1 MFAYNYPEGMSG
13 RCLESQ
19 YSFCG
24 AAYYIIHKKSWTGID
39 GDWWFCHGWHS
50 LLDDAP
56 DSACKYFKNAAKF
69 HHPYALHNLAI
80 CYFHG
85 MGVAV
90 FPEQAMRYCSLAK
103 DALNKMEVKDEML
116 EDKICLLYDTLIRS
130 TEEVKD
136 EYSPLLKKP

>member
-1 MFAYNYPEGMSG
+1 
-13 RCLESQ
+13 
-19 YSFCG
+19 
-24 AAYYIIHKKSWTGID
+24 
-39 GDWWFCHGWHS
+39 
-50 LLDDAP
+50 
-56 DSACKYFKNAAKF
+56 
-69 HHPYALHNLAI
+69 
-80 CYFHG
+80 